1 MPKNYAVL
9 LIISVFTWVGFLGG
23 ISFLE
28 AWLKFRAPG
37 VTLPIGLGI
46 GKLVFGALNKIEL
59 ILATLI
65 SIGIFKMNDFSL
77 SSHFPILLVMGC
89 LLIQTFYLLPVLD
102 ARADAII
109 AGTPPPASK
118 AHIIYIIGEVLKMIG
133 LLWFGIS
140 FLRNALKTY

>member
-1 MPKNYAVL
+1 MPRNYVV
-9 LIISVFTWVGFLGG
+9 LIIMSIFIWVGFLGG

-59 ILATLI
+59 ILAILI
-65 SIGIFKMNDFSL
+65 SIGIFRLGNFSF
-77 SSHFPILLVMGC
+77 SAYFPLLLVIGC

-109 AGTPPPASK
+109 NGTPPPPSK
-118 AHIIYIIGEVLKMIG
+118 AHLFYIVGEVLKMIG
-133 LLWFGIS
+133 LLWFGIP
-140 FLRNALKTY
+140 FLRNALKVL